1 MKDDLIQRLQNW
13 DGKHTDYLIAVY
25 RDHLD
30 EDSFFV
36 QLVDLCLTHPET
48 QIPGTWIIK
57 HHYDQ
62 KESLDD
68 DLMNHLLREGNQ
80 FSDWETRLH
89 LLQILPKVK
98 MEQETVPYVEEWV
111 RKGLKDDNKFVR
123 AWSYQGLYEVAKHI
137 PEMKKELRLLC
148 EDALQLESAS
158 VQARVRKVVK
168 QLEK

>member
-48 QIPGTWIIK
+48 QIPATWIIK

-62 KESLDD
+62 KKSLDD
-68 DLMNHLLREGNQ
+68 DLMNHLLREGRS
-80 FSDWETRLH
+80 FSGLGNPATSSANPAQSKNGAGDRSLRRGVG
-89 LLQILPKVK
+89 Q
-98 MEQETVPYVEEWV
+98 
-111 RKGLKDDNKFVR
+111 KG
-123 AWSYQGLYEVAKHI
+123 H
-137 PEMKKELRLLC
+137 
-148 EDALQLESAS
+148 
-158 VQARVRKVVK
+158 
-168 QLEK
+168 